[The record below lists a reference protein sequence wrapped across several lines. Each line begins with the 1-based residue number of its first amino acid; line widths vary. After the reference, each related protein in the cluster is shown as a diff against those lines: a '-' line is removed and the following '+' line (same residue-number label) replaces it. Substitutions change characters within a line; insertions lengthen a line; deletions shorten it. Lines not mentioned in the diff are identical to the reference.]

1 MPALKHC
8 PFRSVGFILILG
20 ALSASG
26 ALAQSEVDQLR
37 PILSGEIL
45 PADAALFQLKQYLIQ
60 HTAAPPV
67 ATTAEKWGAESKR
80 IRERLLREV
89 VFHGWPKEWVDA
101 PPRFQETGVIET
113 GQGYRLR
120 KLRYEIIPGF
130 YSAAI
135 LYEPERIAGKAP
147 AIVNVNGH
155 VGAPGKAVEYKQK
168 RCINFA
174 KRGILAL
181 NLEWLN
187 FGELNNRENQHWFGA
202 HMDLVG
208 THELGL
214 FYLAMRKGIDY
225 LYDRPDVDRG
235 KIGVT
240 GLSGGGW
247 QTIVL
252 SALDERV
259 AVSVPVAGFSSNRS
273 RIEARE
279 HGDLGDIEQSAA
291 DLIREIDY
299 PHLVAMRAPRPTL
312 LVYNAE
318 DDCCFRGPIAK
329 PYIFDAIRP
338 IFQLYGKA
346 DALDWHENLDPGTH
360 NYQIDNRIAA
370 YRFFSKHF
378 GLPAVESEIPSDGE
392 IRSYDELVVG
402 LPQDNLT
409 ILGLARKIA
418 RGISRPE
425 IPTDP
430 LAKAAWA
437 AAERTKFRDVIRY
450 KQAEIARSWIV
461 ANTKNKE
468 VESLSFLFE
477 MADGPGASAVFL
489 KAIRT
494 PAAAPATII
503 LHDKG
508 MSETAV
514 EASDRLN
521 RGEQVLAA
529 DLMFVGAAW
538 KKNEPAEY
546 AQIVHGMGNRVL
558 GMQASQLIGLT
569 RWLRGRSGT
578 PNVRIEVTGM
588 RSQAVALAAAAIEPA
603 LYSEVVVRDGIQS
616 WYHLLEK
623 PVEFSAAPEL
633 FCLDLYKHFDLDR
646 VALLAAP
653 VQVKNEPGGRIS
665 PR

>member
-1 MPALKHC
+1 M
-8 PFRSVGFILILG
+8 SVRKDRLVPSGVLFLILG
-20 ALSASG
+20 VLG
-26 ALAQSEVDQLR
+26 AGSLRGQSEVNQLK

-45 PADAALFQLKQYLIQ
+45 AADAAHFQLKQYLIQ
-60 HTAAPPV
+60 HTTPPPAPTSAAKWE
-67 ATTAEKWGAESKR
+67 AEAKQ
-80 IRERLLREV
+80 IRERLLHDV
-89 VFHGWPKEWVDA
+89 VFHGWPREWIDA

-120 KLRYEIIPGF
+120 KLRYEIVPGF

-135 LYEPERIAGKAP
+135 LYEPERISGKIP

-155 VGAPGKAVEYKQK
+155 VGPPGKAVEYKQK

-181 NLEWLN
+181 NLEWMS
-187 FGELNNRENQHWFGA
+187 FGELSNPENRHWFGA

-214 FYLAMRKGIDY
+214 FFLAMRKGIDY
-225 LYDRPDVDRG
+225 FYERPDVDRSR
-235 KIGVT
+235 IGVT

-279 HGDLGDIEQSAA
+279 HGDLGDMEQSAS

-299 PHLVAMRAPRPTL
+299 SHLVAMRAPRPTL

-329 PYIFDAIRP
+329 PYIYDAIRP
-338 IFQLYGKA
+338 VYQLFGKA
-346 DALDWHENLDPGTH
+346 DALDWHENLDPATH

-378 GLPAVESEIPSDGE
+378 GLPAAESEIPSDGE

-409 ILGLARKIA
+409 ILGLARKIGQ
-418 RGISRPE
+418 GISRPE
-425 IPTDP
+425 VPSDP
-430 LAKAAWA
+430 SAKQAWT
-437 AAERTKFRDVIRY
+437 AAERARFREVLRF
-450 KQAEIARSWIV
+450 KPPEIARSWIV
-461 ANTKNKE
+461 ANTKSKE

-477 MADGPGASAVFL
+477 MAEGPSATAVLL
-489 KAIRT
+489 KAMRT
-494 PAAAPATII
+494 PSTAPATII

-508 MSETAV
+508 MSETSV
-514 EASDRLN
+514 EVSDRLN

-529 DLMFVGAAW
+529 DLLFYGAPW
-538 KKNEPAEY
+538 KKATAGDY
-546 AQIVHGMGNRVL
+546 ALIIHGMGNRVL
-558 GMQASQLIGLT
+558 GMQASQLIALT
-569 RWLRGRSGT
+569 RWIKERAGSSKA
-578 PNVRIEVTGM
+578 RIEVTGM

-616 WYHLLEK
+616 WSYLLEK
-623 PVEFSAAPEL
+623 PVEYAAAPEL
-633 FCLDLYKHFDLDR
+633 FCLDLYKYFDLDR
-646 VALLAAP
+646 VALMAAP
-653 VQVKNEPGGRIS
+653 VKIKSEPAGRIS

>member
-1 MPALKHC
+1 MPVLKSGH
-8 PFRSVGFILILG
+8 FQSVGLFLILG
-20 ALSASG
+20 LLSAG
-26 ALAQSEVDQLR
+26 TALAQSEADQLR
-37 PILSGEIL
+37 PILGGEIL
-45 PADAALFQLKQYLIQ
+45 SADAALFQLKQHLIR

-67 ATTAEKWGAESKR
+67 ATTAAQWEAESKR
-80 IRERLLREV
+80 IRERLLRDV

-120 KLRYEIIPGF
+120 KLRYEIVPGF

-135 LYEPERIAGKAP
+135 LYEPERISGKAP
-147 AIVNVNGH
+147 GIVNVNGH

-181 NLEWLN
+181 NLEWMS
-187 FGELNNRENQHWFGA
+187 FGELSNPENQHWFGA

-214 FYLAMRKGIDY
+214 FFLAMRKGIDY
-225 LYDRPDVDRG
+225 LYDRPDVDRS

-279 HGDLGDIEQSAA
+279 HGDLGDIEQSAS
-291 DLIREIDY
+291 DMIRDIDY
-299 PHLVAMRAPRPTL
+299 SHLVAIRAPRPTL

-338 IFQLYGKA
+338 IYQLFGKA
-346 DALDWHENLDPGTH
+346 DALDWHENLDPATH

-378 GLPAVESEIPSDGE
+378 GLPAAESEIPSDGE

-409 ILGLARKIA
+409 IVGLARKIA

-425 IPTDP
+425 IPSDP
-430 LAKAAWA
+430 SGKQAWA
-437 AAERTKFRDVIRY
+437 SAERARLREVLRY
-450 KQAEIARSWIV
+450 KPLEIERSWIV
-461 ANTKNKE
+461 ANTKSKE

-477 MADGPGASAVFL
+477 MADAPSANAVLL

-503 LHDKG
+503 LNDKG
-508 MSETAV
+508 ISEGSV
-514 EASDRLN
+514 EVSDRLN
-521 RGEQVLAA
+521 RGEHVLAA
-529 DLMFVGAAW
+529 DLLFFGPSW
-538 KKNEPAEY
+538 KKAGPEDY
-546 AQIVHGMGNRVL
+546 AQIIHGMGSRAL
-558 GMQASQLIGLT
+558 GLQASQLITLT
-569 RWLRGRSGT
+569 QWIKARSGASK
-578 PNVRIEVTGM
+578 VRVEATGM

-603 LYSEVVVRDGIQS
+603 AYSEVVVRDGIQS

-623 PVEFSAAPEL
+623 PVDFSAAPEL

-653 VQVKNEPGGRIS
+653 VQVKSEAAGRIT